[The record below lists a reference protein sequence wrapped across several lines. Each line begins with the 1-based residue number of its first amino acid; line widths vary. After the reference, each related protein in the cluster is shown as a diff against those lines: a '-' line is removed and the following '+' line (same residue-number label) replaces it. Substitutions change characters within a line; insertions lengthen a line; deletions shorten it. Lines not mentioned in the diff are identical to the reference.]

1 MVFCSLM
8 DGNGKVGEEGMTN
21 QQAMKLLEEQK
32 NGFLDEFIDYSGIVE
47 AYNMGIRALETT
59 TRKIEFDSIHC
70 AACGRR
76 LKYDAKFCD
85 QCGRKIEAK

>member
-1 MVFCSLM
+1 
-8 DGNGKVGEEGMTN
+8 MTN
-21 QQAMKLLEEQK
+21 QQAMKLLEEHK

-70 AACGRR
+70 SACGRR

-85 QCGRKIEAK
+85 QCGRKIEAQ